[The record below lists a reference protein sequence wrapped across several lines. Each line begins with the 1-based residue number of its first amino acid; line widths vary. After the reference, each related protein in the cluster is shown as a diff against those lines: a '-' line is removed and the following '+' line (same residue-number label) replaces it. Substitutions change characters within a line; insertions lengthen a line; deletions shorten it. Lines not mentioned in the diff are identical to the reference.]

1 MSTRLSCTGRV
12 AFSGLVG
19 VGSSTE
25 IFESDFSGKL
35 LMEGLFQLAIGP
47 DLGLVVE
54 GLYLGADSDPAG
66 AVGFRWFRS
75 RMAIE
80 AGAVYVFTSG
90 VARGWALLPWLGL
103 AVRL

>member
-1 MSTRLSCTGRV
+1 
-12 AFSGLVG
+12 
-19 VGSSTE
+19 
-25 IFESDFSGKL
+25 
-35 LMEGLFQLAIGP
+35 
-47 DLGLVVE
+47 VVE

-66 AVGFRWFRS
+66 AVGFRWFSS